1 MKCSHTGHPLPH
13 RLLLLLKPG
22 NKTSREVFPPLQYP
36 TGIITSTHNF
46 GGLSPPR
53 EYYHLSPCGFRIVTS
68 ICRDKWPAVHIW
80 STSSLT
86 PFPHNNSGLVNCFYL
101 KGYGLGAFTMISPR
115 KTVLSK
121 NSFPL
126 LHYKSHAVKAEK
138 QKKKENIWPSSFTM
152 ILRRKTA
159 KEKRSFLC
167 FITSRV
173 QWKHRR
179 EKNWKIWLRSFTM
192 IHLDKTVLNKRG
204 LFICVACSERN
215 RSKKIQI
222 ITRIGKDNTRFI
234 LTMNFSI

>member
-1 MKCSHTGHPLPH
+1 MKCFHTGHPLPH

-36 TGIITSTHNF
+36 RGIITSTHNL
-46 GGLSPPR
+46 GGLSPPT

-138 QKKKENIWPSSFTM
+138 QKKKGKH
-152 ILRRKTA
+152 LA
-159 KEKRSFLC
+159 KFLYYDFATQDC
-167 FITSRV
+167 
-173 QWKHRR
+173 
-179 EKNWKIWLRSFTM
+179 
-192 IHLDKTVLNKRG
+192 
-204 LFICVACSERN
+204 
-215 RSKKIQI
+215 
-222 ITRIGKDNTRFI
+222 
-234 LTMNFSI
+234 